1 MADRETII
9 ETRSGGG
16 GAVGVIAG
24 IAFVLLVVFGILLFL
39 NNNGGGSG
47 SVDVDVPA
55 VNVDV
60 VPDGQ

>member
-9 ETRSGGG
+9 ETRSGGS
-16 GAVGVIAG
+16 AIGVIAG
-24 IAFVLLVVFGILLFL
+24 IAFVLLVVFGVLLFL

-47 SVDVDVPA
+47 TVDVDVPA

>member
-16 GAVGVIAG
+16 VVGVIAG
-24 IAFVLLVVFGILLFL
+24 IVCVLLVVFGVMLFL
-39 NNNGGGSG
+39 NNTGGGSG
-47 SVDVDVPA
+47 TVDIDVPA